1 MKNTTLNTR
10 LIIILA
16 LSCLLSIILSCK
28 SKKNSDCDAYGKK
41 INNNE
46 TTSDNTK

>member
-28 SKKNSDCDAYGKK
+28 SKKNSDCDAYGKVAYDK
-41 INNNE
+41 E
-46 TTSDNTK
+46 VSPDNTK

>member
-28 SKKNSDCDAYGKK
+28 SKKNSDCDAYGKETYD
-41 INNNE
+41 NE
-46 TTSDNTK
+46 ISADNSK

>member
-28 SKKNSDCDAYGKK
+28 SKKNSDCDAYGKETYD
-41 INNNE
+41 NE
-46 TTSDNTK
+46 VSSDNSK